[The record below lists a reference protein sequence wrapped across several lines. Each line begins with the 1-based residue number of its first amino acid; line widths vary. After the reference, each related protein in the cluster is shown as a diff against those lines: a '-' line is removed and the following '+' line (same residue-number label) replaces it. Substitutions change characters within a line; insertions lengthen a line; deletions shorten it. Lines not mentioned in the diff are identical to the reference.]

1 MIARTTVL
9 FPLWAIM
16 FSLIAYFFPSV
27 FIGLRPSIIF
37 LLGIVMFGMGMTLTP
52 ADFAQVLKR
61 PGVIGTGLLLQ
72 YLLMPAIAW
81 GVSIILDLST
91 GLLIGMV
98 LVGTSPG
105 GTASNVICYLARGD
119 VALSIA
125 LTTVSTLVAVA
136 ATPLLTD
143 WYVGQSVDV
152 PVFKM
157 LLDVL
162 KIIVAPVVVGVIIN
176 YLVGHKIRTIKKW
189 FPLVSVFS
197 IVLIIAIIVALNQ
210 SRLTGIAGTLVI
222 AVILHNGFGLAGG
235 YWISR
240 VLGFDRRTCRTLA
253 IEVGMQNS
261 GLAVTLAIKY
271 FSSLAALPGAL
282 FSIWHN
288 ISGSLLASAW
298 ARQQRRSWTSEQP

>member
-1 MIARTTVL
+1 MSARTTLL
-9 FPLWAIM
+9 FPLLAIAC
-16 FSLIAYFFPSV
+16 SLTAYLFPAI
-27 FIGLRPSIIF
+27 FIDLKPSIVY
-37 LLGIVMFGMGMTLTP
+37 LLGMVMFGMGMTLTP
-52 ADFAQVLKR
+52 AEFTEVLKR
-61 PGVIGTGLLLQ
+61 PGLIVTGLLLQ

-81 GVSIILDLST
+81 GVSTALGLST
-91 GLLIGMV
+91 GLVIGMV
-98 LVGTSPG
+98 LVGASPG
-105 GTASNVICYLARGD
+105 GTASNVICYLARGN

-136 ATPLLTD
+136 ATPVLTY
-143 WYVGQSVDV
+143 WYVGHSVDV

-162 KIIVAPVVVGVIIN
+162 KIIIAPVVAGVIIN
-176 YLVGHKIRTIKKW
+176 YLIGHKIRAIKQW
-189 FPLVSVFS
+189 FSLVSVFS
-197 IVLIIAIIVALNQ
+197 IVLIISIIVALNQ
-210 SRLTGIAGTLVI
+210 SRLSGIAGTLVT
-222 AVILHNGFGLAGG
+222 AVIAHNGIGLAGG

-240 VLGFDRRTCRTLA
+240 ALGFDRGICRTLA

-288 ISGSLLASAW
+288 ISGALLAAGW
-298 ARQQRRSWTSEQP
+298 ASQSQHSSRS

>member
-1 MIARTTVL
+1 MITRTTAL
-9 FPLWAIM
+9 FPLWAIV
-16 FSLIAYFFPSV
+16 FSLTAYVFPSV
-27 FIGLRPSIIF
+27 FIDLSPSIVY

-52 ADFAQVLKR
+52 ADFTEVLRR
-61 PGVIGTGLLLQ
+61 PGIIGTGLLLQ

-81 GVSIILDLST
+81 GVSKALDLST

-125 LTTVSTLVAVA
+125 LTTTSTLIAVA
-136 ATPLLTD
+136 ATSVLTY
-143 WYVGQSVDV
+143 WYVGQAVDV
-152 PVFKM
+152 PVVKM

-162 KIIVAPVVVGVIIN
+162 KIIIAPVVAGVIIN
-176 YLVGHKIRTIKKW
+176 YLIGHKLRAVKRW

-197 IVLIIAIIVALNQ
+197 IVLIIAVIVALNQ
-210 SRLTGIAGTLVI
+210 SRLSAIAVTLVT
-222 AVILHNGFGLAGG
+222 AVILHNGFGLVGG
-235 YWISR
+235 YWIAR

-271 FSSLAALPGAL
+271 FSPLAALPGAL

-288 ISGSLLASAW
+288 ISGSLLAAGW
-298 ARQQRRSWTSEQP
+298 ARQQQKSGQAD